1 MIKVP
6 TLEQQRAEIGF
17 DYDKI
22 ILLLFCQ
29 TEFDQVME
37 KREKKVDKE
46 LFDITQIEGFL

>member
-6 TLEQQRAEIGF
+6 TLEQQRAEIGL

-37 KREKKVDKE
+37 RRPEKKVQE
-46 LFDITQIEGFL
+46 LFDIKQIEGFL